1 MRNMKPPISGI
12 KYILYKSKVVFE
24 KYSFSEK
31 ELNDFNIEQIDN
43 NDLLE
48 LHMFDEQKEYR
59 VVKSRRKG
67 REEFLFSD
75 IDTPHD
81 DVYIEEVLLIN
92 KQNADI
98 LENLLETVKIVN
110 YLSYEDDDILHINAY
125 RLQEVK

>member
-48 LHMFDEQKEYR
+48 LHMFDEQKNI
-59 VVKSRRKG
+59 VWSS
-67 REEFLFSD
+67 REERVGKNSF
-75 IDTPHD
+75 
-81 DVYIEEVLLIN
+81 
-92 KQNADI
+92 
-98 LENLLETVKIVN
+98 
-110 YLSYEDDDILHINAY
+110 
-125 RLQEVK
+125 

>member
-67 REEFLFSD
+67 REEFLL
-75 IDTPHD
+75 
-81 DVYIEEVLLIN
+81 V
-92 KQNADI
+92 I
-98 LENLLETVKIVN
+98 L
-110 YLSYEDDDILHINAY
+110 ILHMMMFILRKY
-125 RLQEVK
+125 YL